1 MMSKSKAGKLL
12 AKALNNSS
20 REEAITAFGM
30 AFAQAQREK
39 ISLASL
45 HRIDVV
51 ETRAGIDPQRETEL
65 VQKYNRVLA
74 KAKALTTQLAEHD
87 KEHERLK
94 ALNLETLAQ
103 NKVLTA
109 ERDQALKHAAEAHQQ
124 AQDPDADTLR
134 QRVQIA
140 ENKNAYL
147 RGLFDTREVAHRKEL
162 RAARDAL
169 DALNAAHTLTPAQ
182 VERLKEEHKR
192 ALARC
197 GELANIIADL
207 RQA

>member
-74 KAKALTTQLAEHD
+74 KAKALTTQLAEKD
-87 KEHERLK
+87 KEYERLK

-109 ERDQALKHAAEAHQQ
+109 ERDLSLIHISE
-124 AQDPDADTLR
+124 P
-134 QRVQIA
+134 
-140 ENKNAYL
+140 
-147 RGLFDTREVAHRKEL
+147 TR
-162 RAARDAL
+162 
-169 DALNAAHTLTPAQ
+169 PY
-182 VERLKEEHKR
+182 
-192 ALARC
+192 
-197 GELANIIADL
+197 
-207 RQA
+207 